1 MASIGLEAKGGPSAV
16 TAATLVND
24 YQLVS
29 SDSRRLE
36 IRELHTLGPAG
47 TNCEKA
53 AYTWLRRQGRDGV
66 VHLYPTLEDAV
77 EGIAGDPA
85 SGLLACVVYPE
96 LHTLVF
102 SNLHRLAMVDCFVL
116 PTHNMVLALRPGVAT
131 PRSIASHPAPV
142 GLIPDTI
149 AERRLVNSNTQA
161 AIDCARGLNDACI
174 TTAVSAREH
183 GLDVIADFGPVPM
196 GFSIHAPVARS
207 NGSLR

>member
-1 MASIGLEAKGGPSAV
+1 M
-16 TAATLVND
+16 TAMTLVHERE
-24 YQLVS
+24 LVS
-29 SDSRRLE
+29 SDSPRLD

-53 AYTWLRRQGRDGV
+53 AYTWLRRQGRDPV

-77 EGIAGDPA
+77 EGIDGDPT

-116 PTHNMVLALRPGVAT
+116 PTHNMVLALRPGVTT
-131 PRSIASHPAPV
+131 PRSVASHPAPA

-149 AERRLVNSNTQA
+149 VERRLVNSNTRA
-161 AIDCARGLNDACI
+161 AMDCARGLDDACI
-174 TTAVSAREH
+174 TTIVSAQEH
-183 GLDVIADFGPVPM
+183 GLHVVADFGPVPM
-196 GFSIHAPVARS
+196 GFSIHAPLARS
-207 NGSLR
+207 IGSLR

>member
-1 MASIGLEAKGGPSAV
+1 V
-16 TAATLVND
+16 TAMTLVD
-24 YQLVS
+24 ERELVR
-29 SDSRRLE
+29 SDSPRVE

-53 AYTWLRRQGRDGV
+53 AYTWLRQQGRDGA

-77 EGIAGDPA
+77 EGIDGDPA

-116 PTHNMVLALRPGVAT
+116 PTHNMVLALRPGVTT
-131 PRSIASHPAPV
+131 PRSVASHPAPV

-149 AERRLVNSNTQA
+149 VERRLVNSNTRA
-161 AIDCARGLNDACI
+161 AMDCARGLNDACI
-174 TTAVSAREH
+174 TTAVSAQEH
-183 GLDVIADFGPVPM
+183 GLQVIADFGPVPM
-196 GFSIHAPVARS
+196 GFSIHAPLARG